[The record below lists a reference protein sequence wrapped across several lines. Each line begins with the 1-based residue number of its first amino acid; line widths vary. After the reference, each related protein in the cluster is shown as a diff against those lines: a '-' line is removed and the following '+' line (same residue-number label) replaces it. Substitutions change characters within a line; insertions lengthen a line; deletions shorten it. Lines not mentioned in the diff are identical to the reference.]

1 VWLVFLHGPPG
12 SGKLTVG
19 RELQSMTGFR
29 LFHNHLVVDSLTS
42 VFEFGSRPFVEL
54 REQIWLST
62 FREAARNKISLVFTF
77 VPENTVSP
85 GFPAAAG
92 SIVRSEGG
100 RVLYVGLRCQE
111 TELERR
117 LAEPSRRSFGKLSS
131 VDRYRE
137 LRDSGAFEFPPIRSD
152 LDLDSA
158 SLSPRQAAQRV
169 SAKLAAA

>member
-1 VWLVFLHGPPG
+1 LSSIP
-12 SGKLTVG
+12 
-19 RELQSMTGFR
+19 
-29 LFHNHLVVDSLTS
+29 
-42 VFEFGSRPFVEL
+42 SRPSSSSEAALSWEL

-77 VPENTVSP
+77 APENTVSP
-85 GFPAAAG
+85 GFPAAAE

-100 RVLYVGLRCQE
+100 RGVLYVALRCQE

-117 LAEPSRRSFGKLSS
+117 LSEPSRRSFGKLNS

-152 LDLDSA
+152 LALA
-158 SLSPRQAAQRV
+158 TGFPLSKAGCSESECHVGRWVTRR
-169 SAKLAAA
+169 